1 MVVDGSAKRGIWR
14 SWRVCARCVMSLGVS
29 LCLFWKVWRSWRA
42 LMVYGQTLVVVGLV
56 VRLPIVFLV
65 QVRLPDA
72 KVWRP
77 VCRCC
82 QGRLR

>member
-1 MVVDGSAKRGIWR
+1 
-14 SWRVCARCVMSLGVS
+14 MSLGVS

-65 QVRLPDA
+65 QVRL
-72 KVWRP
+72 VF
-77 VCRCC
+77 
-82 QGRLR
+82 L